1 MTIVEGPLRRV
12 RPAPSGVAALNAA
25 IWCDVLRRSIEAKRY
40 DLEAVN
46 PNPKVE
52 VPHQGAIE

>member
-1 MTIVEGPLRRV
+1 MKGRSGEF

-25 IWCDVLRRSIEAKRY
+25 VWCDVLRRSIEAKRY
-40 DLEAVN
+40 DLEADN

-52 VPHQGAIE
+52 VPHPGAIE